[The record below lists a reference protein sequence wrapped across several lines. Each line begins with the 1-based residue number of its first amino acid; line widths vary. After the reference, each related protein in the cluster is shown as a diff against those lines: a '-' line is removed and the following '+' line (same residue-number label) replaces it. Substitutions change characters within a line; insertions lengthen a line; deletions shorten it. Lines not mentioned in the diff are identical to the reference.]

1 MVILIQVWFQ
11 NWYGSVSSTDN
22 KKFTITNRKRVLLPG
37 PATPVRIFVKYAEVD
52 DIPIITGITINGR
65 VICPPSISRD
75 ELAAQTEQNIYL
87 QTGGVA
93 NPGRKTTTTTTQRPL
108 LLQQIAQNQQQLIQ
122 QQQQILQQQQHQ
134 NSVNQQQTPRPNQQ
148 NERPNNQQNGNR
160 PTQVNPNT
168 L

>member
-1 MVILIQVWFQ
+1 M
-11 NWYGSVSSTDN
+11 
-22 KKFTITNRKRVLLPG
+22 
-37 PATPVRIFVKYAEVD
+37 D
-52 DIPIITGITINGR
+52 DIPIITGITVNGR

-93 NPGRKTTTTTTQRPL
+93 NPGRKTTTTQRPL

-122 QQQQILQQQQHQ
+122 QQQQILQQQQQ
-134 NSVNQQQTPRPNQQ
+134 NSANQQQTPRPSQQ
-148 NERPNNQQNGNR
+148 NGRPNNQQNGNR
-160 PTQVNPNT
+160 PSQVNPNT